1 MTSAGPDG
9 RPANISPTPSDSPSA
24 LPPSPG
30 PTPLVLSPGKPIRL
44 TSGALLAEV
53 QPGAGGRLSRLA
65 RRDTRG
71 DLFDYLVPL
80 GNDPFPSDEWPK
92 AGAFPMLPYTNMLR
106 DDRLHW
112 RDRTITVREQP
123 AASSSLHGWGQRREW
138 EVVDESPHCCVLQLD
153 CPAQPEWPWHYQ
165 AYLSVTLDAQ
175 GVDMQLSLTN
185 LSADAMPG
193 GLGLHPYFR
202 WPAGAR
208 LTFESEAV
216 WHSPSEDV
224 RWPSEQ
230 RIHVGA
236 IEVVS
241 VGGGLDM
248 EGRSTWFAE
257 APSGSGRFD
266 ARIDYAGGLRSA
278 TVRSSDA
285 PWLVVHSPAG
295 RPYLCLEP
303 STHRVGEFDH
313 DHVVI
318 AHGQTLD
325 LTMRIDLA

>member
-1 MTSAGPDG
+1 MTSSRADG
-9 RPANISPTPSDSPSA
+9 AKAPATPGAPADQ
-24 LPPSPG
+24 PG
-30 PTPLVLSPGKPIRL
+30 PTPLTLTPGKPIRL
-44 TSGALLAEV
+44 ARGALIAEV
-53 QPGAGGRLSRLA
+53 QPGCGARLSRLA

-80 GNDPFPSDEWPK
+80 GNEPFSSDEWPK

-106 DDRLHW
+106 DDTLHW
-112 RDRTITVREQP
+112 RGSTIAVHEAP
-123 AASSSLHGWGQRREW
+123 ATSSSLHGWGLRRAW

-153 CPAQPEWPWHYQ
+153 SPAQPEWPWHYQ
-165 AYLSVTLDAQ
+165 AYLSVTLDDQ

-185 LSADAMPG
+185 LSAQEMPA

-208 LTFESEAV
+208 VTFESEAL
-216 WHSPSEDV
+216 WRSPSEDI

-230 RIHVGA
+230 RVHVGPM
-236 IEVVS
+236 EVVS
-241 VGGGLDM
+241 VGGGLDTG
-248 EGRSTWFAE
+248 GRSTWFAE
-257 APSGSGRFD
+257 VPTESGRFD

-278 TVRSSDA
+278 TVRSDDA
-285 PWLVVHSPAG
+285 TWLVLHSPAG

-303 STHRVGEFDH
+303 STHRVGEFDT
-313 DHVVI
+313 DHAVL

-325 LTMRIDLA
+325 LSMRIDLA

>member
-1 MTSAGPDG
+1 MTSQGADNARSA
-9 RPANISPTPSDSPSA
+9 RPLPTHPQGA
-24 LPPSPG
+24 
-30 PTPLVLSPGKPIRL
+30 TPLMLTPGKPVRL
-44 TSGALLAEV
+44 SAGSLIAEV
-53 QPGAGGRLSRLA
+53 QPGCGGRLARLA

-80 GNDPFPSDEWPK
+80 GNEPFSSDEWPK
-92 AGAFPMLPYTNMLR
+92 AGAFPMLPYTNQLR
-106 DDRLHW
+106 DDTLHW
-112 RDRTITVREQP
+112 QGRDIVAREAP
-123 AASSSLHGWGQRREW
+123 AASSSLHGWGLRRTW
-138 EVVDESPHCCVLQLD
+138 EVVDESAHCCVLQLD
-153 CPAQPEWPWHYQ
+153 SPAQPEWPWHYQ
-165 AYLSVTLDAQ
+165 AYLSISLDAQ

-185 LSADAMPG
+185 LSAGEMPA

-208 LTFESEAV
+208 LTFEAESI
-216 WHSPSEDV
+216 WRSPSEDV

-241 VGGGLDM
+241 VGGGLDS

-257 APSGSGRFD
+257 VPEAGRFD

-278 TVRSSDA
+278 TVRSDDA
-285 PWLVVHSPAG
+285 SWLVVHSPAG

-303 STHRVGEFDH
+303 STHRVGDFDH
-313 DHVVI
+313 DHVAVP
-318 AHGQTLD
+318 HGETLN
-325 LTMRIDLA
+325 LSMRIDLA